1 MNYFEVVNKE
11 NIGKSYKM
19 TIDRINEGVWTV
31 ENGTTEEFEL
41 YRKGAPIT
49 DIYFS
54 SQLIRM
60 EFEEVVDWSWVPVD
74 TKVLVSDDGK
84 EWNRR
89 HFAKYEDGKVYCFN
103 DGYTSFTIVNYAY
116 LSNATPWEYCKLY
129 QK

>member
-31 ENGTTEEFEL
+31 ENGTAEEFEL

-84 EWNRR
+84 EWIRR
-89 HFAKYEDGKVYCFN
+89 HFAKYEDGKVYCF
-103 DGYTSFTIVNYAY
+103 DSGTTSFSVQDDDSDINGWKYA
-116 LSNATPWEYCKLY
+116 KLY
-129 QK
+129 QE

>member
-31 ENGTTEEFEL
+31 ENGTAEEFEL

-89 HFAKYEDGKVYCFN
+89 HFAKYEDGKVYCF
-103 DGYTSFTIVNYAY
+103 DSGATSFSTDIISDVVDWKYA
-116 LSNATPWEYCKLY
+116 KLY
-129 QK
+129 QE

>member
-89 HFAKYEDGKVYCFN
+89 HFAKYEDGKVYCF
-103 DGYTSFTIVNYAY
+103 DSGATSFSVQDDDSDINGWKYA
-116 LSNATPWEYCKLY
+116 KLY
-129 QK
+129 QE

>member
-60 EFEEVVDWSWVPVD
+60 EFEEVVDWSWVPVE

>member
-74 TKVLVSDDGK
+74 TKLLVSDDGM
-84 EWNRR
+84 EWYRR

-116 LSNATPWEYCKLY
+116 LSNATPWKYCKLY

>member
-31 ENGTTEEFEL
+31 ENGTAEEFEL

-84 EWNRR
+84 EWYRR